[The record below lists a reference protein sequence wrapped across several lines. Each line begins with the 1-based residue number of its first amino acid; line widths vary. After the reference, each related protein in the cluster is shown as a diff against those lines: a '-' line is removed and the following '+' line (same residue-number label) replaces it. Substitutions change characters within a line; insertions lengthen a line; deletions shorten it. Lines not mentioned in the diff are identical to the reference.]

1 VAERNWSDT
10 SDRLPAVLWDTRFV
24 FKNRSLVYFALI
36 ALAAAAGGY
45 MVARQLDSSAPNL
58 AVGTRL
64 PTPRPLAPFELHD
77 HEGGQFDNSKL
88 LGHAS
93 LLFFGYTHCPDVCPT
108 TLALLSQ
115 VNRTTPVPGLRTYF
129 ITVDPGRDD
138 QLTLKHYV
146 DAFGGQFVG
155 LRGGDAALEPLLRS
169 AGAARSVQKTP
180 DGGYTVDH
188 SATLFF
194 IDSKGRL
201 AAVFTPPFSL
211 APLHADLAA
220 LAAVRN

>member
-1 VAERNWSDT
+1 
-10 SDRLPAVLWDTRFV
+10 V
-24 FKNRSLVYFALI
+24 FKNRSFVYFALI

-45 MVARQLDSSAPNL
+45 MVARQLGSGPPNL
-58 AVGTRL
+58 ASGTRL
-64 PTPRPLAPFELHD
+64 PAPRSVAPFVLHD
-77 HEGGQFDNSKL
+77 HAGDRFDNAQL
-88 LGHAS
+88 QGHAS

-115 VNRTTPVPGLRTYF
+115 INRNSPVPGLRTYF
-129 ITVDPGRDD
+129 ITVDPERDD
-138 QLTLKHYV
+138 QLTLKRYV

-155 LRGGDAALEPLLRS
+155 LRGEDAALEPLLRS

-180 DGGYTVDH
+180 DGGYIVDH

-194 IDSKGRL
+194 IDSRGRL

-211 APLHADLAA
+211 LPLRADLAA
-220 LAAVRN
+220 LTTASN